1 MPHEPGKPR
10 LGPFL
15 GQCVGIV
22 IIASRTVY
30 RMGEICVL
38 SLAWLASA
46 LLILL
51 FTGSLV
57 ALMGLIASYLIEF
70 YSFVISKF

>member
-1 MPHEPGKPR
+1 
-10 LGPFL
+10 
-15 GQCVGIV
+15 
-22 IIASRTVY
+22 
-30 RMGEICVL
+30 MGEICVL